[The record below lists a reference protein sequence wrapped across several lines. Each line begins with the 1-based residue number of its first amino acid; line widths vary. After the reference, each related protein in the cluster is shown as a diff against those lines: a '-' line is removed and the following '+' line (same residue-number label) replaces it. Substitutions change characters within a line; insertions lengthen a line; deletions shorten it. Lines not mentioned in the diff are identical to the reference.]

1 MPAAPASTICR
12 MLAGIAGIAVMAA
25 DPPSVTTTAVSGLR
39 RSRTAEASRAQMNAG
54 YAHMI

>member
-12 MLAGIAGIAVMAA
+12 MLAGMTGIAVVAA
-25 DPPSVTTTAVSGLR
+25 DPPTNTATAVSGLR
-39 RSRTAEASRAQMNAG
+39 RSRTAEASRAQINAG